1 MAKEIKK
8 PANPEEPDLLPAM
21 GLFTILIPMLLSM
34 AAFSKLAIVQV
45 NLPERSMM
53 DMSQEQPPEP
63 DQQTLNLTLL
73 VTKQYISIGARGGFL
88 PNVYFKE
95 MWTFRCKSDAKLI
108 THAVE
113 DVKAAVDGGHGPKCQ
128 DGSEM
133 DKEKYL
139 YDIEAIELWAIQ
151 KESEEDPGRVR
162 WAVYTNGGTPEEPI
176 ADSVYFTN
184 QYDANMMPVFL
195 EALGEGPMGLQK
207 PSTLVKPAAGTAVAT
222 LAENSA
228 RQLKPDVAAKNII
241 HALSAYDV
249 IAGVLIRMHTTY
261 IDLEDIDNIIIAADD
276 DAQFDKIIQ
285 LMDRSKEAGFA
296 KINLAKLGG
305 G

>member
-1 MAKEIKK
+1 MAKEVKK
-8 PANPEEPDLLPAM
+8 PAKPEEPDLLPAM

-53 DMSQEQPPEP
+53 TNSDEQPEP
-63 DQQTLNLTLL
+63 DQQALNLSLGITNDYL
-73 VTKQYISIGARGGFL
+73 VIGARGGFQ

-113 DVKAAVDGGHGPKCQ
+113 DVKAAVESGHGPKCK

-139 YDIEAIELWAIQ
+139 YEIEAIELWAIH
-151 KESEEDPGRVR
+151 KESEEDPGRVM
-162 WAVYTNGGTPEEPI
+162 WALYTNGGTAEEPV
-176 ADSVYFTN
+176 ADSAYVDGN
-184 QYDANMMPVFL
+184 NNFL
-195 EALGEGPMGLQK
+195 ALPGEGNLGLTPPPALK
-207 PSTLVKPAAGTAVAT
+207 KPAAGTALAT
-222 LAENSA
+222 LTPNSA
-228 RQLKPDVAAKNII
+228 RTLKPDVAAKNLIYP
-241 HALSAYDV
+241 LSAYDL
-249 IAGVLIRMHTTY
+249 IAKDLIAIHTQF
-261 IDLEDIDNIIIAADD
+261 IDLEDVDNIIIVANYDT
-276 DAQFDKIIQ
+276 QFDKIIQ
-285 LMDRSKEAGFA
+285 LMDRSKEAGFT

-305 G
+305 